1 MNLPVSV
8 KVILRA
14 TLGPVF
20 AVIALAKFN
29 LFEYVTFI
37 PAEYQY
43 EVGLTVYLACAEAL
57 LEIIQRCGEKNCAKI
72 TCIFYRKANEIN
84 LSNIPAVSC
93 SSSTAGCASI
103 KCKII
108 LDGSPKVLRKCQL
121 RLVLPAWLSSQVE
134 VNSGLL
140 SYCDQILT
148 LSFEKAIPVNN
159 QRATYVEELIT
170 IPFIL
175 NEDDGILLNVL
186 QPELVIPWHQKLK
199 INCVTNRFQISNKEE

>member
-1 MNLPVSV
+1 MNIPVSV

-14 TLGPVF
+14 ILGPVF

-29 LFEYVTFI
+29 LFEYITFI
-37 PAEYQY
+37 PTEYQY

-72 TCIFYRKANEIN
+72 TCIFYRRANEIN
-84 LSNIPAVSC
+84 LSNIPAISC

-108 LDGSPKVLRKCQL
+108 LEGSSKVLRKCQL

-134 VNSGLL
+134 ANSGLL
-140 SYCDQILT
+140 NYRDQILT
-148 LSFEKAIPVNN
+148 LSFGNAVPVNN
-159 QRATYVEELIT
+159 QKATYVEELIT

-175 NEDDGILLNVL
+175 NENDGILLNVL
-186 QPELVIPWHQKLK
+186 RPELVIPWRQKLK
-199 INCVTNRFQISNKEE
+199 INCSTNSFQISNKEE